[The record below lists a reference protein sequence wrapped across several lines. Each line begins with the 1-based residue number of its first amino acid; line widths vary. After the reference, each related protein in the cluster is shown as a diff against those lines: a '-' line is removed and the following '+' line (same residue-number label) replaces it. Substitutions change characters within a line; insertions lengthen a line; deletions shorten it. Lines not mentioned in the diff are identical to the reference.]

1 MNGKIIIA
9 VIVVVALLAAGTYQ
23 YHEMEGWSYANA
35 LYFCVVTLSTIGYAG
50 GLHPTT
56 DASKLFTVGY
66 IIFGVVLALIA
77 LTSIATYVLEHKY
90 MRAYEENMSPG
101 SEFHERKNRIIHKIK
116 RKILE

>member
-9 VIVVVALLAAGTYQ
+9 VAVVAVLLGIGTYQ

-56 DASKLFTVGY
+56 DSSKLFTVGY

-90 MRAYEENMSPG
+90 MKAYAENMREG
-101 SEFHERKNRIIHKIK
+101 SRFQERKNRIIHKIK
-116 RKILE
+116 RKIMD